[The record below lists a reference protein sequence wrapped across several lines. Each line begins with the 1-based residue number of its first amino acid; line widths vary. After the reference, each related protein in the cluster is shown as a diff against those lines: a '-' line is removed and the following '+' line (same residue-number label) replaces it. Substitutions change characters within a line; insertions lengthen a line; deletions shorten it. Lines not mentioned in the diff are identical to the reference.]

1 MADGEWYLD
10 GTQSPP
16 PLPFES
22 DPLAGLVTGEMF
34 ADPVA
39 APEVFATDAEP
50 GTTTTSTAPRRLY
63 ARSGRTTER
72 PQARPLRPA
81 TAPDAI
87 PVAAPLSARSG
98 VQPNRPPA
106 APAAQIGSTPR
117 RIAPAAPARVAP
129 VNWQANRPVPRTPP
143 ARRGAQGRPAAS
155 PYRAPARRAG
165 AGCSIFLV
173 IIVIVVIAFIVLGIV
188 LGHGSG
194 GIGGSGVGG

>member
-16 PLPFES
+16 PPPFAP
-22 DPLAGLVTGEMF
+22 DPLAGLVTGELF
-34 ADPVA
+34 ADPA
-39 APEVFATDAEP
+39 ATPDVVTADVEP
-50 GTTTTSTAPRRLY
+50 GTITTSTAPRRLY
-63 ARSGRTTER
+63 GRPARPGRGAGR
-72 PQARPLRPA
+72 PLAQPLRPA
-81 TAPDAI
+81 TAPAAI
-87 PVAAPLSARSG
+87 PVAEPLSARSG

-129 VNWQANRPVPRTPP
+129 VNWQPSRPVPRTPP
-143 ARRGAQGRPAAS
+143 ARRGAQGRPVAS
-155 PYRAPARRAG
+155 QYRAPARRAG

-194 GIGGSGVGG
+194 SG